1 MAGKDKH
8 LKGVGMPEIIISDG
22 HGDKS
27 EEATGANA
35 DQGRLFEI
43 EQKVELARAEL
54 EKINLAM
61 EKAKRES
68 AQMWDELHAE
78 RARLEGERKN
88 MEANRKKLRNYGA
101 DLDKKSAEL
110 QKERAD
116 FENSRDLQK
125 MDMEHELAQ
134 KKEIGERKIKDEMA
148 QLHARMLADLER
160 ERNADNEKWQAFEQ
174 NRRNGVIEALEKE
187 LQEKRARAGEEISAQ
202 YAKLRAESENLA
214 KRDAAMRQ
222 KEADLSDMTA
232 NLAVR
237 EKRLDMAQK
246 QLDESVE
253 RISGEKV
260 RDLQA
265 ELKIAHDHA
274 EEQRQHIIAAH
285 ELLGKYELL
294 KQELGGRSPAEVL
307 DALRVQQEE
316 LAGLHEKLNNE
327 PSEAVRAM
335 RERMEQDVRFHQ
347 EKAEKLQEHLDS
359 LAIVEEE
366 LLVAR
371 AELEDMA
378 AEKARLQQKFALLQ
392 GHNSDLE
399 KEIERYRNATGTAK
413 DKAERI
419 AKIEEFT
426 FTNIPMEGEE
436 ICYREPDRRD
446 ETGEHYDEI
455 KWLGKI
461 EEKCGE
467 HGFVFPRRLLY
478 AFHTA
483 LKVAEW
489 SPLTV
494 LAGVSGTGKS
504 ELPRL
509 FSLFGGI
516 NFLPLPVQPNWD
528 SQDDLLGYYNVIDN
542 YFAAQPVLRLL
553 AQAQKDPS
561 ENKLG
566 LKKAMTI
573 ILLDEMNL
581 AHIELYFAQFLSK
594 FELRRGLGQNRL
606 PKIDVNLGSDMS
618 YQLPLDRNV
627 LWVGTMNQDET
638 TKSLSDKV
646 LDRGIV
652 LHFPRPSSLKRR
664 EILSR
669 MPAFPEKLLPRAAW
683 AQWVQYKSR
692 LLPQEIE
699 PFKQF
704 VEEINRHLLVTGR
717 ALGHRVW
724 QSMEYYMANYPTVR
738 WRLDRY
744 EKSIKENEAAQGR
757 IFNDEKELNNDLRA
771 AFEDQLVQKVMPKL
785 RGIETSGVTY
795 TDCLKK
801 IEGMLTNEGYDIVD
815 DFRNACVTGYGQ
827 FIWNSADYLV
837 NSPVLPDEY
846 AKDTEK
852 AKGDA

>member
-1 MAGKDKH
+1 MAERHNKSKS
-8 LKGVGMPEIIISDG
+8 VNMPEIVVSEG
-22 HGDKS
+22 PKS
-27 EEATGANA
+27 ETPQNGEE
-35 DQGRLFEI
+35 DSGRLFELVQ
-43 EQKVELARAEL
+43 EVEKARAEL

-61 EKAKRES
+61 QNAKMEAS
-68 AQMWDELHAE
+68 AMWDDLHAE
-78 RARLEGERKN
+78 RARLGNEIKK
-88 MEANRKKLRNYGA
+88 MEADREKLRDYEA

-116 FENSRDLQK
+116 FEKLRDSHKNGLAR
-125 MDMEHELAQ
+125 ELAEE
-134 KKEIGERKIKDEMA
+134 KERGEREIKDEMA
-148 QLHARMLADLER
+148 HLRAKMLADLEG
-160 ERNADNEKWQAFEQ
+160 ERNADNEKWQAFERK
-174 NRRNGVIEALEKE
+174 RRDGAISELEKY
-187 LQEKRARAGEEISAQ
+187 LQEKRARAQDEINAQ
-202 YAKLRAESENLA
+202 YAKLRTESEDFA
-214 KRDAAMRQ
+214 KKDAALRQ
-222 KEADLSDMTA
+222 REVELSDMA
-232 NLAVR
+232 ADLEVR
-237 EKRLDMAQK
+237 ERRLGMAQK
-246 QLDESVE
+246 RLDESVE

-265 ELKIAHDHA
+265 ELKIARDHA
-274 EEQRQHIIAAH
+274 EEQRQHIMAAH

-294 KQELGGRSPAEVL
+294 KRELGDRSPAEVL
-307 DALRVQQEE
+307 NALRIQQEE

-347 EKAEKLQEHLDS
+347 ERAEKLQEHLDS
-359 LAIVEEE
+359 LANIEDE
-366 LLVAR
+366 LLAVR
-371 AELEDMA
+371 ADLEDMT
-378 AEKARLQQKFALLQ
+378 AEKDRLQQKFALLQ

-426 FTNIPMEGEE
+426 FTNIPMEGDE
-436 ICYREPDRRD
+436 ICYREPDRSD
-446 ETGEHYDEI
+446 ENGEYYDEI
-455 KWLGKI
+455 KWLGNI

-561 ENKLG
+561 ENRLG
-566 LKKAMTI
+566 LKKAVTI

-594 FELRRGLGQNRL
+594 FELRRGLKKNVL
-606 PKIDVNLGSDMS
+606 PNIDVNLGSDMS

-652 LHFPRPSSLKRR
+652 LHFPRPASLKRR
-664 EILSR
+664 ERLSP

-744 EKSIKENEAAQGR
+744 EKSVNENEAAQGR
-757 IFNDEKELNNDLRA
+757 IFNDEKELHNDLRA

-801 IEGMLTNEGYDIVD
+801 IEGMLTDEGYDIVD

-837 NSPVLPDEY
+837 NAPVLPDEL
-846 AKDTEK
+846 ASGAEK